1 MTTQTAAIEKWLLVQ
16 IFIKIWLRIQVQ
28 KKNAESCRSRL
39 RHFGPWPPLLS
50 TSRVFHIKLLF
61 FQRRSLKPPV
71 CHSTRCHHW
80 AQKQCES
87 TGSAEIK
94 ISASRTAT
102 AAIEG
107 NKCHGAHSKKG
118 RCQSVTSCQKC

>member
-16 IFIKIWLRIQVQ
+16 IFIKLWLRIQVQ

-61 FQRRSLKPPV
+61 S
-71 CHSTRCHHW
+71 
-80 AQKQCES
+80 
-87 TGSAEIK
+87 SAVLWNPLF
-94 ISASRTAT
+94 AT
-102 AAIEG
+102 A
-107 NKCHGAHSKKG
+107 
-118 RCQSVTSCQKC
+118 RDVTTKRRNNAKVRAVQK